1 LPLFAIEGSAVKTIH
16 ILAFRGIGVRNPDH
30 ARYPGLIRVGHV
42 GIQFEDTRTIYGFHP
57 TPQAVAGIG
66 GAARAIEH
74 LRARGTLMGTVQ
86 DDTAI
91 FELARTLSDAYR
103 RSKVWQITYDVGD
116 VDYTSMYGRIIA
128 WYENR
133 TPFLYGFAGAVRA
146 SDNCATFLHRLGA
159 LPLPYGANQ
168 LEIYV
173 RELRKRATL
182 WEGIPV

>member
-1 LPLFAIEGSAVKTIH
+1 MKRIYLIG
-16 ILAFRGIGVRNPDH
+16 FRGTGFRDKQFANEP
-30 ARYPGLIRVGHV
+30 ALIRAGHV
-42 GIQFEDTRTIYGFHP
+42 GFAFEGDEMQIYGFHP

-86 DDTAI
+86 DDTAV
-91 FELARTLSDAYR
+91 FELARTLSDTYR

-116 VDYTSMYGRIIA
+116 VDYASMYGRMMA
-128 WYENR
+128 WHQNR

-182 WEGIPV
+182 WEGILA